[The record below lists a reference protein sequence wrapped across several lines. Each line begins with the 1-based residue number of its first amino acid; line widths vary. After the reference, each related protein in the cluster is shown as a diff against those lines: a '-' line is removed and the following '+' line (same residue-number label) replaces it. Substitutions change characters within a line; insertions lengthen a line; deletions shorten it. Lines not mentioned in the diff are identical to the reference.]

1 MAYKLIDIMGIGEV
15 YAKTLEEKAGLKTT
29 DDLLEAAATRQG
41 RKALAEKTGID
52 ESRILRWVNMADLF
66 RIKGVSE
73 KFSNLLEYAGV
84 DTVKELRNRNAEN
97 LYHKMREVNAERKVV
112 ARTPTLKEVQ
122 SWIEQAKQME
132 PKVTY

>member
-29 DDLLEAAATRQG
+29 DDLLEAGATRQG

-97 LYHKMREVNAERKVV
+97 LYNKMREVNAERKVV
-112 ARTPTLKEVQ
+112 DRTPSLKEVE